1 VIEFQATGP
10 VLVVAPHPD
19 DEVLGAGGTIA
30 RLAASDADVYVAI
43 VTRGDP
49 SIFSEESIEKVRREA
64 VEAQKLL
71 GVRKTIFLEGFPAAL
86 VDTVPHAHLNA
97 VLSELLEQV
106 DPELVLAPFPGDLH
120 LDHRRIFD
128 SLLVAARP
136 DAGRRLRALYAY
148 ETLSE
153 TNWNAP
159 SVAPSFAP
167 TTFVDIADY
176 LDVKL
181 EAMSVY
187 ATQLKPFPNE
197 RSLEALR
204 ALAQLRGATVGF
216 PAAEAFMLIRSSWP
230 AVLGEGRR

>member
-1 VIEFQATGP
+1 MMELQEGGP

-30 RLAASDADVYVAI
+30 RLADAGNDVFVAI

-49 SIFSEESIEKVRREA
+49 SIFSEEFVEQGRREA
-64 VEAQKLL
+64 MEAQEFL

-86 VDTVPHAHLNA
+86 VDTIPHARLNA
-97 VLSELLEQV
+97 VLGELLEQV

-136 DAGRRLRALYAY
+136 DPSRRLKAFYVY

-159 SVAPSFAP
+159 SITPSFAP
-167 TTFVDIADY
+167 NTFVDIGDF
-176 LDVKL
+176 LELKL
-181 EAMSVY
+181 EAMGIY
-187 ATQLKPFPNE
+187 ASQLKPFPNE
-197 RSLEALR
+197 RSLEAIR
-204 ALAQLRGATVGF
+204 SLAQMRGATVGF
-216 PAAEAFMLIRSSWP
+216 TAAEAFMLIRSSWP
-230 AVLGEGRR
+230 VPPKVGRP